1 MNNME
6 MDQKLR
12 LLNGKNFWVTHD
24 NPEFGIREIVFSD
37 GPSGLRYQPG
47 ENDHLGLN
55 ESSKATCF
63 PTPAALSCSWDPA
76 LVREVS
82 SCIAQEAA
90 EKGVDVVL
98 APGVNMKRS
107 PLCGRNF
114 EYFSEDPFLTKEMGS
129 AYIKGLQENGIGSS
143 LKHFAANN
151 QEAYRMSID
160 TLIDERA
167 LNEIYLKAFKEI
179 IHEAGPWTVMSAYNK
194 LLGEY
199 CSENKWL
206 LTDLLR
212 DEWGYDGLVIS
223 DWYAVNDIV
232 KSINS
237 GLDLEMPSV
246 GECSYHLLQEGY
258 RTGKLDENA
267 VERAVNNLIQLMKK
281 CDNPIKKSG
290 KADYSSHHVIARRAA
305 AESFVLLKNDKNTL
319 PLKPADQ
326 ILCVGE
332 LMQRPVIQ
340 GNGSSRVNAIEI
352 DSIPAELTKAGL
364 QYQFEAGYRQ
374 NTGKID
380 ETLAARA
387 VQAASAAD
395 KIVFFAGLFSD
406 TEAESYDRVN
416 LCLPDCQDDLI
427 SRLSKLGKE
436 LIIVLQTG
444 SAIEMPW
451 IGSVDTVLQTHLS
464 GQGAGKALADVL
476 TGKTNPSGK
485 LTETY
490 PLKLSHIPS
499 WLSGGNA
506 TRVEY
511 RESIFTGY
519 RYYDKKELNV
529 LFPFGHGL
537 SYTEFSYD
545 KLKVERSPD
554 HFLVSLKVTN
564 TGICA
569 GKEIIQLYTGLN
581 ETAAIQPVRRLTA
594 FRKVALKPGETAEVE
609 FIIPVSEFMYYD
621 VDQREF
627 VFATGW
633 NTIEIGKSSRCIE
646 LMEKVEITESNKKYA
661 KIHTNT
667 TLGELQSIPE
677 LREITAAWLSA
688 MLQQVGLQEGEIV
701 NAKELE
707 RSMFY
712 MPLRNAVQISNG
724 EFSFDDLNRFIETL
738 NKKLDGITLEVIPS
752 VL

>member
-1 MNNME
+1 MKNME

-12 LLNGKNFWVTHD
+12 LLNGKNFWVTHG
-24 NPEFGIREIVFSD
+24 NPEYGIREIVFSD

-55 ESSKATCF
+55 ESCKATCF

-114 EYFSEDPFLTKEMGS
+114 EYFSEDPYLSKELGV

-151 QEAYRMSID
+151 QEAYRLSID

-179 IHEAGPWTVMSAYNK
+179 IQEADPWTVMSAYNK

-237 GLDLEMPSV
+237 GLNLEMPSV

-258 RTGKLDENA
+258 RTGELDGKA
-267 VERAVNNLIQLMKK
+267 VDRAVNNLIQLMRK
-281 CDNPIKKSG
+281 CDNPIKKPG
-290 KADYSSHHVIARRAA
+290 KADYSSHHEIAHRAA

-340 GNGSSRVNAIEI
+340 GNGSSRVNAMEI
-352 DSIPAELTKAGL
+352 DSIPVELTKAGI
-364 QYQFEAGYRQ
+364 QYRFEPGYRL
-374 NTGKID
+374 NTE
-380 ETLAARA
+380 ETDKVLADRA
-387 VQAASAAD
+387 IQAASVSD
-395 KIVFFAGLFSD
+395 KIIFFSGLFND
-406 TEAESYDRVN
+406 TEAESYDREN
-416 LCLPDCQDDLI
+416 LCLPQCQNDLVD
-427 SRLSKLGKE
+427 RLSKLGKE

-444 SAIEMPW
+444 SAAEMPW
-451 IGSVDTVLQTHLS
+451 IGGVETVLQMHLS

-490 PLKLSHIPS
+490 PLKLSHTPS
-499 WLSGGNA
+499 WLSGGN
-506 TRVEY
+506 TNRVEY

-545 KLKVERSPD
+545 SLKVERLAD
-554 HFLVSLKVTN
+554 HFLVSFKVTN
-564 TGICA
+564 TGTYE
-569 GKEIIQLYTGLN
+569 GKEIAQLYIGLN
-581 ETAAIQPVRRLTA
+581 ENAAIQPVRRLAA
-594 FRKVALKPGETAEVE
+594 FRKILLKPGEAVVVE
-609 FIIPVSEFMYYD
+609 LTIPFREFMYYD
-621 VDQREF
+621 VDQKEF
-627 VFATGW
+627 VYATGW
-633 NTIEIGKSSRCIE
+633 NTIEVGKSSRRIE
-646 LMEKVEITESNKKYA
+646 LMEMVELTVSNKKYA
-661 KIHTNT
+661 KIHANT

-677 LREITAAWLSA
+677 LNEIIAAWLSA
-688 MLQQVGLQEGEIV
+688 ILQQVGLHESEIV
-701 NAKELE
+701 NVKELE

-724 EFSFDDLNRFIETL
+724 EFSFDDLNSFIETL
-738 NKKLDGITLEVIPS
+738 NKKLEEIT
-752 VL
+752 